1 VPQRKLGTG
10 AFLTMLFRYTFQVSL
25 RISESS
31 EDSLTGD
38 ISPKGQGPLWI
49 CSRVA
54 LDQVLD
60 LKVAIRGAL
69 PDERERVRL
78 FVVELAHEF
87 VLVSALLSQRPP

>member
-10 AFLTMLFRYTFQVSL
+10 TFLTMLFRYNFQVSL

-54 LDQVLD
+54 FDQVLD

-78 FVVELAHEF
+78 SRTSLSF
-87 VLVSALLSQRPP
+87 VSALLSQRPP